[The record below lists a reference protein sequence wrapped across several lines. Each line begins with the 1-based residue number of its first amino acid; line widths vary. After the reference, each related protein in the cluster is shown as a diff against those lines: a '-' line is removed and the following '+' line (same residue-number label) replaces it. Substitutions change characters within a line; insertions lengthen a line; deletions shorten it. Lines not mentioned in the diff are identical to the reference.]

1 MVNWADVKQI
11 VQEKDVLSMMSFSLC
26 SVYLWEI
33 LVTWD
38 FEWSLLT
45 KQTRFR
51 WPLVCVLFFL
61 CRYCMLLALIGFFVT
76 LPLFA
81 TLQALHHFNLW
92 TTNTSILCTSMSL
105 TFRCIALWDHC
116 KSAVV
121 ALGPLCL
128 LHWVLSY
135 GTMFV
140 IHAARKDGGNGSC
153 VITVTKPP
161 LLTTSFFFTMGY
173 DFVVLILTVTVL
185 LRSQAEQTNL
195 GRFIFQ
201 DGLVYFVLSFMSNCI
216 PAVLNI
222 LDLNCES

>member
-1 MVNWADVKQI
+1 
-11 VQEKDVLSMMSFSLC
+11 DVLSMMSFSLC
-26 SVYLWEI
+26 SIYLWEI

-51 WPLVCVLFFL
+51 WPLVPFFFL
-61 CRYCMLLALIGFFVT
+61 CCYCMLLALTGLTIS
-76 LPLFA
+76 LAIPSR
-81 TLQALHHFNLW
+81 ALHHFNLW

-105 TFRCIALWDHC
+105 TFRCIALWDHHE
-116 KSAVV
+116 SAVV
-121 ALGPLCL
+121 ALGLLCL

-135 GTMFV
+135 GTMFI
-140 IHAARKDGGNGSC
+140 IHAAWKDSGDGSC

-161 LLTTSFFFTMGY
+161 LLTASFFFTMGY
-173 DFVVLILTVTVL
+173 DFIVLILTITVL

-201 DGLVYFVLSFMSNCI
+201 DGLFYFVLSIVSNCI
-216 PAVLNI
+216 PVVAFPTV
-222 LDLNCES
+222 